1 MGQGARIVV
10 FAVAMLASSCG
21 INAHLPAS
29 RLETPE
35 TYGRPLAFG
44 VDFGIQGSNSLSLTP
59 DYTITPVDTDEPTY
73 TRSTG
78 VKIGASVGLAER
90 FDLALKTAWDSP
102 LMLQGKYQLL
112 GDPQGTAKQG
122 NSSLAVTAALG
133 THNQSGSSDGLFD
146 DEYDA
151 YEMNAYMADASVIAG
166 HRFSDNGLVFGG
178 PYFQKY
184 WISGSQTLDDGP
196 EVGYDLDAHQYGVNI
211 GLAFTMSR
219 TFQLMFEAVFAESR
233 ANDAYVRSGFLGAHL
248 GIVQF

>member
-1 MGQGARIVV
+1 MRLGARIAVFVV
-10 FAVAMLASSCG
+10 VMLAAGCG

-44 VDFGIQGSNSLSLTP
+44 VDLGVQGSNSLSLTS
-59 DYTITPVDTDEPTY
+59 DYTISPVDTDEPTY

-102 LMLQGKYQLL
+102 LLLQGKYQLL

-122 NSSLAVTAALG
+122 NSSLAVTAAIG
-133 THNQSGSSDGLFD
+133 NHNQGGESDDTFSGGD
-146 DEYDA
+146 DA
-151 YEMNAYMADASVIAG
+151 YSMNAYMADASVIAG
-166 HRFSDNGLVFGG
+166 YRFSDNGLVFGG
-178 PYFQKY
+178 PFVQQY
-184 WISGSQTLDDGP
+184 WISGTHTLDGAP
-196 EVGYDLDAHQYGVNI
+196 EVAYDLDAQQYGVNLAI
-211 GLAFTMSR
+211 AFTINR
-219 TFQLMFEAVFAESR
+219 IFQLTVEAVFVESR
-233 ANDAYVRSGFLGAHL
+233 ASDADVRSGFLGAQF